1 MRAHTR
7 KPRWRHGREVQQD
20 KSPQPFRDHLQA
32 DLLELLLIRA
42 EENNRRREI
51 PMINQQQLDL
61 LKQGGATIWNTW
73 REEHPDTPIELD
85 GVDLSEANLGEV
97 NLAGVDL
104 STADLRGANLIAADL
119 TDADLAGA
127 DLRGADLC
135 EARLVWAT
143 LEGALITPE
152 QLSQASVGRESL

>member
-7 KPRWRHGREVQQD
+7 KPRWRHGREVQLD

-73 REEHPDTPIELD
+73 REEHPDTPIELN
-85 GVDLSEANLGEV
+85 GVDLS
-97 NLAGVDL
+97 
-104 STADLRGANLIAADL
+104 
-119 TDADLAGA
+119 
-127 DLRGADLC
+127 